1 MKKAFE
7 NIPDILEMLEKILKE
22 GNVSSKETKKLM
34 EKSENMSNGTVQGV
48 SWSDFEWKSFETQMT
63 VIMEKTPVIENVTE
77 PEISLS

>member
-1 MKKAFE
+1 
-7 NIPDILEMLEKILKE
+7 MLEKILKE

-77 PEISLS
+77 AEISLS